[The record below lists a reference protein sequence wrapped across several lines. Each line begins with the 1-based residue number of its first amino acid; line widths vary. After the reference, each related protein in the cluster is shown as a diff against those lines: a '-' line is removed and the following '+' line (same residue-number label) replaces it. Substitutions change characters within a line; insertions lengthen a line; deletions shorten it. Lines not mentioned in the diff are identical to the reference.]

1 LEGSGVDAGAAAAPF
16 APSEPDEPVEELEEA
31 VCVAA
36 PAMIEEAS
44 SGEIVVVSVLDGE
57 PFVPVERTIEPSI
70 SDALSTKKIAGPAT
84 CLEVSR
90 STTLLMRGLLS
101 LVIQR
106 ATGPLIPGGTTHCA
120 RGMLTANGAPPV
132 IMLQKRFCGKKNELH
147 KSFLLMRK
155 HTSVPVMFAA
165 ETVNVVPWEIG
176 PVLVTVRGLV
186 AARELISRKTR
197 EKRK

>member
-1 LEGSGVDAGAAAAPF
+1 VKLEGSGVDAGAAAAPF

-106 ATGPLIPGGTTHCA
+106 ATGPLMPGGTVHCA

-132 IMLQKRFCGKKNELH
+132 IMLQKRFCGKKLSYINHPSHEETYVSAGDVRCRNSQRGALGD
-147 KSFLLMRK
+147 RA
-155 HTSVPVMFAA
+155 SVGDGEGVGGCSG
-165 ETVNVVPWEIG
+165 VNFTEDKG
-176 PVLVTVRGLV
+176 
-186 AARELISRKTR
+186 K
-197 EKRK
+197 K